1 MREPLNWRP
10 VATPPHAPLDGRF
23 VKLEPLDPQRHGDDL
38 WDALQGPGADPLL
51 WEYLAYGPFAERPAF
66 DAWLAGQAASRD
78 PLFFAVRERRTQR
91 AVGLLS

>member
-51 WEYLAYGPFAERPAF
+51 WEYLAYGPFAERTAF
-66 DAWLAGQAASRD
+66 DA
-78 PLFFAVRERRTQR
+78 
-91 AVGLLS
+91 